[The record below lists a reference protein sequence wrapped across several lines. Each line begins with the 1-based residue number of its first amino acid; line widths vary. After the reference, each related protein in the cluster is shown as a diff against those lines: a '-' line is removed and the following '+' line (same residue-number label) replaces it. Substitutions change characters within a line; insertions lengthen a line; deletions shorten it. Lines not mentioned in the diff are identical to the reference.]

1 MLLLLLEK
9 KRFSPICLIAWNV
22 DLHLYFIN
30 FKFLLWQRDKKISC
44 VGISFQISYLSFFR
58 CFSFFLSFFLVGP
71 QGMVVASKLGVP
83 CNFSLGLHVD
93 SNFAA
98 EHYHHHHRG
107 SMTKVILG
115 SVSIL
120 ITINFLQMILRT

>member
-1 MLLLLLEK
+1 
-9 KRFSPICLIAWNV
+9 
-22 DLHLYFIN
+22 
-30 FKFLLWQRDKKISC
+30 
-44 VGISFQISYLSFFR
+44 
-58 CFSFFLSFFLVGP
+58 
-71 QGMVVASKLGVP
+71 MVVASKLGVP